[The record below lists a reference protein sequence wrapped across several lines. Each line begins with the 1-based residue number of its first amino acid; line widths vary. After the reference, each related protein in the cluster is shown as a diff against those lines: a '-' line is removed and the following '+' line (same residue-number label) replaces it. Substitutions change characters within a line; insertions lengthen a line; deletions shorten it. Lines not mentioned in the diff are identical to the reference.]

1 MGEGGVRTGGRGR
14 IRRVPTRE
22 LADWWTRAGA
32 FVLDQLILGA
42 SVLAISFVLAHV
54 VGHTDRTTGSALF
67 YGIAALG
74 GALYA
79 PLLMAR
85 TGTRNGQT
93 LGKQAMG
100 IRVVLADG
108 ETIGFW
114 RGVLRTVLAQQLL
127 AAITLYAYA
136 LVDYL
141 WPLSDRRNQA
151 LHDKIAN
158 TLVVRAPL
166 RESPRGEWLP
176 PRAPGA

>member
-1 MGEGGVRTGGRGR
+1 M
-14 IRRVPTRE
+14 PTRE

-32 FVLDQLILGA
+32 FVLDQLIVGATAYATLALGRAVA
-42 SVLAISFVLAHV
+42 SP
-54 VGHTDRTTGSALF
+54 GHTAQALLF
-67 YGIAALG
+67 YGVLVAIGL
-74 GALYA
+74 LYA

-85 TGTRNGQT
+85 SGARNGQT

-100 IRVVLADG
+100 IRVVLADDG
-108 ETIGFW
+108 EAIGFW

-127 AAITLYAYA
+127 IAVTVYVYG

-141 WPLSDRRNQA
+141 WPIGDRRNQA

-158 TLVVRAPL
+158 TLVVRAPA
-166 RESPRGEWLP
+166 REAPRGQWLP